1 MKIKIAP
8 SILTADF
15 GALKDQLSKAEAAG
29 ADLIHL
35 DVMDGHFVPNI
46 TFGPL
51 VIAAVRSSV
60 KIPLD
65 VHLMIDA
72 PERYLKEFA
81 SAGAD
86 SLTVHAE
93 ACTHLHRTIQQ
104 IKELGLR
111 AGVALNPATPISFVE
126 EVLGD
131 IDMVDVGTVNPGFG
145 GQKLIPSTLSKVT
158 RLRRMIDELGLQVDI
173 QVDGGVNVD
182 TVRDVVLAG
191 ANVLVVGSATFNQ
204 KESVA
209 EAMAKIKNAV
219 KAAQGQSQ

>member
-1 MKIKIAP
+1 M
-8 SILTADF
+8 TADF
-15 GALKDQLSKAEAAG
+15 GKLRKQVSEAEAAG
-29 ADLIHL
+29 ADYIHL

-65 VHLMIDA
+65 AHLMIDA

-86 SLTVHAE
+86 SVTVHVE

-104 IKELGLR
+104 IKELGLK
-111 AGVALNPATPISFVE
+111 AGVALNPATPISMVE

-145 GQKLIPSTLSKVT
+145 GQKLIPATLDKIS
-158 RLRRMIDELGLQVDI
+158 RLRKIIDGLGLEVEI
-173 QVDGGVNVD
+173 EVDGGVNET

-191 ANVLVVGSATFNQ
+191 ATVLVVGSAMFNSQ
-204 KESVA
+204 ESVA
-209 EAMAKIKNAV
+209 EAMARIRQAIATV
-219 KAAQGQSQ
+219 SS

>member
-1 MKIKIAP
+1 M
-8 SILTADF
+8 TADF
-15 GALKDQLSKAEAAG
+15 GVLKDQVSKAEAAG

-60 KIPLD
+60 RIPLD
-65 VHLMIDA
+65 VHLMISA

-81 SAGAD
+81 AAGAD

-104 IKELGLR
+104 IKELGLK

-126 EVLGD
+126 EVLGN
-131 IDMVDVGTVNPGFG
+131 IDMVDIGTVNPGFG
-145 GQKLIPSTLSKVT
+145 GQKLIISTLSKVT
-158 RLRRMIDELGLQVDI
+158 RLRKMIDELELQVDI
-173 QVDGGVNVD
+173 EVDGGVNAD

-204 KESVA
+204 KENVA
-209 EAMAKIKNAV
+209 EAMARIREAV
-219 KAAQGQSQ
+219 KEAQDYSQ

>member
-1 MKIKIAP
+1 
-8 SILTADF
+8 LTADF
-15 GALKDQLSKAEAAG
+15 GVLKDQVSKAEAAG

-60 KIPLD
+60 RIPLD
-65 VHLMIDA
+65 VHLMISA

-81 SAGAD
+81 AAGAD

-104 IKELGLR
+104 IKELGLK

-126 EVLGD
+126 EVLGN
-131 IDMVDVGTVNPGFG
+131 IDMVDIGTVNPGFG
-145 GQKLIPSTLSKVT
+145 GQKLIISTLSKVT
-158 RLRRMIDELGLQVDI
+158 RLRKMIDELELQVDI
-173 QVDGGVNVD
+173 EVDGGVNAD

-204 KESVA
+204 KENVA
-209 EAMAKIKNAV
+209 EAMARIREAV
-219 KAAQGQSQ
+219 KEAQDYSQ